1 MAAPVLP
8 EPLRIHYPFE
18 SRFFVLRDGLHL
30 HYVDEGPA
38 DGPVLL
44 FVHGYPLWSFE
55 FRALIVYYAA
65 LGWRCVAL
73 DHIGFGLSD
82 KPTTRR
88 YHTLAQHVENLT
100 EFITGCD
107 LRDITLV
114 LEDWGG
120 PFGLSY
126 ALARPETVRR
136 LVLMN
141 TWAFQD
147 TLQNPLH
154 QLVRW
159 VTRPGLGELF
169 LGVFPLVFTLGV
181 QRWTVRTLSWSVLS
195 AYKLPFREMRHR
207 AALVQF
213 PRLIST
219 GPDHPS
225 APFMRALEMRL
236 PELRRLPTL
245 IVWGAVD
252 PVFPLAV
259 AQHWKA
265 LLPRASGPVLVD
277 SAGHFLAEDAPDEL
291 VRHLDAFLEE
301 T

>member
-1 MAAPVLP
+1 MAAPALP
-8 EPLRIHYPFE
+8 ESLRIHYPFE
-18 SRFFVLRDGLHL
+18 SRYFALHDGLRL

-44 FVHGYPLWSFE
+44 FLHGYPLWSFE

-65 LGWRCVAL
+65 LGLRCVAL

-82 KPTTRR
+82 KPAARR
-88 YHTLAQHVENLT
+88 YHTLAQHVQNLT
-100 EFITGCD
+100 EFIAGRD
-107 LRDITLV
+107 LRDITLIM
-114 LEDWGG
+114 EDWGG
-120 PFGLSY
+120 PLGLSY
-126 ALARPETVRR
+126 ALAEPDRIRR

-154 QLVRW
+154 RLVRW

-169 LGVFPLVFTLGV
+169 FRASDLVFTLGV
-181 QRWTVRTLSWSVLS
+181 QRWTVRELSWSVLS
-195 AYKLPFREMRHR
+195 AYKLPFRELRDR

-219 GPDHPS
+219 TPDHPN
-225 APFMRALEMRL
+225 APVMRMLETGL
-236 PELRRLPTL
+236 PALRRIPTL
-245 IVWGAVD
+245 IAWGACD
-252 PVFPLAV
+252 PVFPPAV
-259 AQHWKA
+259 AQHWKTM
-265 LLPRASGPVLVD
+265 LPRASGPVLID

-291 VRHLDAFLEE
+291 VRHLDPFLER